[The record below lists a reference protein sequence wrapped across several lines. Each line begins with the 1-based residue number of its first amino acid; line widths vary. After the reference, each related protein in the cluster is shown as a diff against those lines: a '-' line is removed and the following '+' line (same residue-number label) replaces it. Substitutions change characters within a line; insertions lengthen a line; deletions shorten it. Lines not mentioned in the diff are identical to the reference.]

1 MSDPLFIGF
10 TGAFEDPLTCGYPL
24 GNGYRWYL
32 PTLMRF
38 NAADELSPFDDGG
51 PNPYVYCGDDPVNH
65 RDPTGHARLG
75 VLTRPFSRGAG
86 EFDAMAREPAQDA
99 PIAVEHTGRP
109 SADGLPAYEMGRPP
123 PAYRE
128 TESRAEPPPPYMATD
143 PHPSFAREL
152 PQRRP
157 LPSARLVRVPPV
169 YHLIDRGLSDLREDM
184 GEEMLRI
191 HGGPRPGEPRLPG
204 VGSLIAAFFSSGS
217 DWRQLRARRSAELER
232 RAENVRG
239 YRGRLRYL
247 KQRINED
254 PGLALQPALKAEL
267 RARLKRNKRLLK
279 LF

>member
-10 TGAFEDPLTCGYPL
+10 TGAFEDPLTRGYPL

-38 NAADELSPFDDGG
+38 NAADELSPFDGGG
-51 PNPYVYCGDDPVNH
+51 PNSYVYCSDDPVNH
-65 RDPTGHARLG
+65 RDPTGHIRQG
-75 VLTRPFSRGAG
+75 VLTRPLSRGAG
-86 EFDAMAREPAQDA
+86 ELDATAREPAQDA
-99 PIAVEHTGRP
+99 PIAVVHTSRR
-109 SADGLPAYEMGRPP
+109 GLPAYEMGPP
-123 PAYRE
+123 PPYGEA
-128 TESRAEPPPPYMATD
+128 ESRSEPPPPYMPTD
-143 PHPSFAREL
+143 PHSLFAPEL

-157 LPSARLVRVPPV
+157 LPSARPVRVPPV
-169 YHLIDRGLSDLREDM
+169 YHLIDRGLSELREDM

-204 VGSLIAAFFSSGS
+204 VGSLITAFFSSGS
-217 DWRQLRARRSAELER
+217 DWRQLRARRAAELER

-239 YRGRLRYL
+239 YRSRLRYL